1 MTRKAGWIIVSAIAC
16 AIATSGCGSSETN
29 SPAGPTF
36 QVGSGDLAGTRSAS
50 RSPLRADNVSQLK
63 VRWRFRLGGV
73 PTSAGIFAS
82 TPVVKGNTVYIEDL
96 DSTVFALNRA
106 TGAVRWV
113 RHFLEL
119 NGGPNGLAVSGGRV
133 YGATAE
139 EAFALSAATGKKVW
153 QRPLTGLSQQLINV
167 APVAWKGF
175 VFLGTIGYQPFGRG
189 TIYALDART
198 GAIRWRFDTIKDPWP
213 HPLLAGG
220 GGIWYPVSVDERGRL
235 YAGNSNPGPWGGSR
249 RFPNGAAF
257 PGPVL
262 YTDSLIVLD
271 ARTGRLDWYD
281 QVTPHDVRDHDFE
294 ATPMLLTANGTRLV
308 IGGGKAG
315 HVIAWNRDTR
325 KRVWETTV
333 GIHRNDSGPLPRRRV
348 TVCPGLYGGVETP
361 MAYASGR
368 VFVPVVDLCGWGSAI
383 SRQSVT
389 SIRPDTG
396 RGELVALDAAG
407 GRVLWD
413 RHLPSPD
420 FGCATAVNDVVFTST
435 YAGIVYAFAAKDGK
449 LLWDARMPAK
459 INACPA
465 IDGNQVLVGA
475 GVPRS
480 HNSRPALVAFGLP
493 GSGRPRG

>member
-1 MTRKAGWIIVSAIAC
+1 MSRRAGLIIVWAVAC
-16 AIATSGCGSSETN
+16 ALAASGCGSSGTT
-29 SPAGPTF
+29 SSAGPTF
-36 QVGSGDLAGTRSAS
+36 QVGSGDLAGTRAAS
-50 RSPLRADNVSQLK
+50 GSPLRADNVSRLE
-63 VRWRFRLGGV
+63 VRWRFRLRDF

-82 TPVVKGNTVYIEDL
+82 TPVVKGNTVFIEDL
-96 DSTVFALNRA
+96 DSTVFALDRA
-106 TGAVRWV
+106 TGAVRWIT
-113 RHFLEL
+113 HFLEA

-133 YGATAE
+133 YGATAQGG
-139 EAFALSAATGKKVW
+139 FALSAATGRKLW
-153 QRPLTGLSQQLINV
+153 QHQLTNRSEQLINV

-220 GGIWYPVSVDERGRL
+220 GGIWYPVSVDDRGRL
-235 YAGNSNPGPWGGSR
+235 YAGNSNPGPWGGTR
-249 RFPNGAAF
+249 RLPNGAAF
-257 PGPVL
+257 PGPAL

-281 QVTPHDVRDHDFE
+281 QVTPHDVRDQDFE
-294 ATPMLLTANGTRLV
+294 ATPMLVTANGTRLV
-308 IGGGKAG
+308 VGGGKGG

-333 GIHRNDSGPLPRRRV
+333 GIHRNDTGPLPRRRV
-348 TVCPGLYGGVETP
+348 TVCPGLYGGIETP

-368 VFVPVVDLCGWGSAI
+368 VFVPVVDLCGWGSAV
-383 SRQSVT
+383 SRQSVA
-389 SIRPDTG
+389 SVRPDSG
-396 RGELVALDAAG
+396 RGELVALDAAS
-407 GRVLWD
+407 GRILWD

-435 YAGIVYAFAAKDGK
+435 YAGIVYAFAAKDGR
-449 LLWDARMPAK
+449 LLWHAKMPAN

-465 IDGNQVLVGA
+465 IDGDQVLIGA

-480 HNSRPALVAFGLP
+480 RSSRPALVAFGL
-493 GSGRPRG
+493 R